1 MRYPSY
7 LCSNADPRRACV
19 TSMDNSNGLP
29 LCKLIVDA
37 DINMATIVMR
47 GNPCRIL
54 FRIVRALVHCFE
66 CSVHLCIV
74 VALRQLMQ
82 VCFSLLLDLL
92 IWDKKRKCSSFVL

>member
-7 LCSNADPRRACV
+7 LCLNADPGGACV
-19 TSMDNSNGLP
+19 TSMDNSNGLT

-54 FRIVRALVHCFE
+54 FRFVRALVPLF
-66 CSVHLCIV
+66 
-74 VALRQLMQ
+74 
-82 VCFSLLLDLL
+82 
-92 IWDKKRKCSSFVL
+92 